1 MDFAE
6 AQKEALSC
14 RKCGPLCQART
25 KVVFGEGPLNAALFV
40 VGEAPGFNEDREGV
54 PFRGASGMLLDRLLR
69 SVGLGRESVYLTTL
83 VKCKT
88 PEGRPPKPAE
98 INACRPYLLAQLAAV
113 DPRVIVAMGDLASR
127 SLTGRKEAV
136 SRIRGRAIPLDGRYV
151 FPTLSLQRALYTPAD
166 RALLV
171 SDFARLPELLSVE
184 RPTTY
189 ETLNVPR
196 APGMAAE
203 REPLQPSLW

>member
-6 AQKEALSC
+6 AQKEALGC
-14 RKCGPLCQART
+14 KKCGLCNSRT
-25 KVVFGEGPLNAALFV
+25 RVVFGDGPLNAGVFV
-40 VGEAPGFNEDREGV
+40 VGEAPGFNEDRDGK
-54 PFRGASGMLLDRLLR
+54 PFGGASGMLLDRLLL
-69 SVGLGRESVYLTTL
+69 SVGLSREEVYLTTL

-88 PEGRPPKPAE
+88 PEGRSPKPAE
-98 INACRPYLLAQLAAV
+98 INACRPYLLAQLDAI
-113 DPRVIVAMGDLASR
+113 DPKVVVAMGDLASR
-127 SLTGRKEAV
+127 ALSGRKESA

-171 SDFARLPELLSVE
+171 SDFSRLPELLAAE

-196 APGMAAE
+196 VAGLAEAE
-203 REPLQPSLW
+203 REPLQPGLW

>member
-6 AQKEALSC
+6 AQKEALGC
-14 RKCGPLCQART
+14 KKCGLCNSRT
-25 KVVFGEGPLNAALFV
+25 RVVFGEGPLNAGVFL
-40 VGEAPGFNEDREGV
+40 VGEAPGFNEDRDGK
-54 PFRGASGMLLDRLLR
+54 PFGGASGMFLDRLLL
-69 SVGLGRESVYLTTL
+69 SVGLSREEAYLTTL

-88 PEGRPPKPAE
+88 PEGRSPKPAE
-98 INACRPYLLAQLAAV
+98 INACRPYLLAQLDAI
-113 DPRVIVAMGDLASR
+113 DPMVVVAMGDLASR
-127 SLTGRKEAV
+127 ALTGRKESA

-171 SDFARLPELLSVE
+171 SDFSRLPELLAAE

-196 APGMAAE
+196 AGSLAEAE
-203 REPLQPSLW
+203 REPLQPGLW

>member
-6 AQKEALSC
+6 AQKEALGC
-14 RKCGPLCQART
+14 KKCGLCNSRT
-25 KVVFGEGPLNAALFV
+25 RVVFGDGPLNAGVFV
-40 VGEAPGFNEDREGV
+40 VGEAPGFNEDRDGK
-54 PFRGASGMLLDRLLR
+54 PFGGASGMLLDRLLL
-69 SVGLGRESVYLTTL
+69 SVGLSREEAYLTTL

-88 PEGRPPKPAE
+88 PEGRSPKPAE
-98 INACRPYLLAQLAAV
+98 INACRPYLLAQLDAI
-113 DPRVIVAMGDLASR
+113 DPKVVVAMGDLSSR
-127 SLTGRKEAV
+127 ALTGRKESA

-171 SDFARLPELLSVE
+171 SDFSRLPELLAAE

-196 APGMAAE
+196 VAGLAEAE